1 MSIYVTYLQKLKVD
15 KPEILFIDEII
26 ENIRTGKNKVLVEQ
40 IRQESDKNKRDDLKT
55 SLPAFFPSVTLN
67 TISSLSESDG
77 ANGIIQF
84 DIDKKDNPE
93 IDFDLLRQKIIKIE
107 EVLYLFES
115 PSCGI
120 KLGVLTDF
128 KKHNSD
134 TVDSVIARYKTA
146 YKTTKESLFSDFDI
160 NFDDAVGTLKF
171 SCFLSYDENAYLNK
185 NCKIFK
191 VDHLCEYYPTTKN
204 TEITQHVS
212 TEKIKELLQYI
223 PCDLRYHERRN
234 INFAVFNTIG
244 DEGFCLLKT
253 HWKNTDERKLD
264 RQLKTQRRYKKNYVD
279 IRYLINEAKKH
290 GYKFTGSRAIN
301 SKHAEYCD
309 YKFSALFDPQG
320 TIKKIKEIVEY
331 FFKNKKSTFLN
342 APAGLGK
349 THTVLECLNNIDP
362 DKKVLFL
369 VKTHKLAEEIV
380 QKFNEIKKRNQK
392 DKVFPSYLFEKTNKI
407 NHIKG
412 KTYRPDKGHV
422 LCENILNIEDYN
434 KNGIHPPIEECS
446 RCFSIDSC
454 FYIQQFDMPFHNIRL
469 MTHEEFINSS
479 SFWFNGSR
487 TNKNGQID
495 KHPRKWIPDYIIV
508 DEDWLR
514 TETDEE
520 SIVNSY
526 QSISNI
532 IYQCR
537 QHGSLSKAIL
547 DNYKQLM
554 DDINFINANQKPISF
569 VGTKQYIQDSLDAK
583 KYKKSLVLENIEKYL
598 KTNDDKYLS
607 NISLNQTGDKLIYC
621 KIKSIQTK
629 YKDIPVLYLDATA
642 DKNIVKEVIGD
653 IKFIDIKVK
662 ISDKSNIYQLENANF
677 TKSFL
682 ESFDKREVLIK
693 DLKKKSA
700 GYTSIGLITYQS
712 IKGID
717 NFDKFLADQIGANIY
732 NHFGNL
738 RGLNSFKDVDCL
750 FVVGRYRIPEIY
762 LQELA
767 LAVYGVYDKPEY
779 IYAKTP
785 FRMKNGGAKSLEN
798 RTYID
803 DRFNNILNHFS
814 SSETIQAIHRAR
826 LIWNDKPKDVYL
838 YSKESLGGDIEV
850 TDFFRIDFKYQE
862 AVEELKK
869 ITFCEN
875 NPRYLKGIKLSDG
888 DIKRHREDIKDIF
901 LSEEIDLITVRV
913 KNQHGDKY
921 TKEVFLSDDG
931 SLKNYLDQNS
941 YTLID

>member
-1 MSIYVTYLQKLKVD
+1 MSIYVTYLQKLKAD

-26 ENIRTGKNKVLVEQ
+26 EIIRTGKNKELIEQ

-55 SLPAFFPSVTLN
+55 SLPAFFPSVTLG
-67 TISSLSESDG
+67 TISSLSDSDD

-93 IDFDLLRQKIIKIE
+93 INFDLLKQKIIKIE

-128 KKHNSD
+128 KKHESD

-171 SCFLSYDENAYLNK
+171 PCFLSYDENVYLNK

-191 VDHLCEYYPTTKN
+191 VDHLCEYYPITEN
-204 TEITQHVS
+204 TEIIQHVS
-212 TEKIKELLQYI
+212 TKKIKELLQYI
-223 PCDLRYHERRN
+223 PCDLRYYERRN

-244 DEGFCLLKT
+244 DEGFFLLKN
-253 HWKNTDERKLD
+253 HWSKTDNKKLD
-264 RQLKTQRRYKKNYVD
+264 RQLKTQRKYKKNYLD
-279 IRYLINEAKKH
+279 IRHLINEAKKH
-290 GYKFTGSRAIN
+290 GYKSTGSRAIN

-342 APAGLGK
+342 VPAGLGK
-349 THTVLECLNNIDP
+349 THTVLEVLKDIDP
-362 DKKVLFL
+362 KIKVLIL
-369 VKTHKLAEEIV
+369 VKTHKLAEEMIE
-380 QKFNEIKKRNQK
+380 KFYKLKQDSRQENISLK
-392 DKVFPSYLFEKTNKI
+392 DLSRRENII

-412 KTYRPDKGHV
+412 KTYKNQNGFTLCDNLFV
-422 LCENILNIEDYN
+422 LKKYSEHNITM
-434 KNGIHPPIEECS
+434 PFFECS
-446 RCFSIDSC
+446 KCLHFDAC
-454 FYIQQFDMPFHNIRL
+454 HYIEQFNDPMHNIRL
-469 MTHEEFINSS
+469 MTHDEFFNNSS
-479 SFWFNGSR
+479 SWFNGSITGEKGNTKKR
-487 TNKNGQID
+487 TV
-495 KHPRKWIPDYIIV
+495 KWIPELIIV
-508 DEDWLR
+508 DEDWFR
-514 TETDEE
+514 IEKDQE
-520 SIVNSY
+520 SINNTYKSLSDV
-526 QSISNI
+526 
-532 IYQCR
+532 IYEYR
-537 QHGSLSKAIL
+537 EHGSLSKAVL
-547 DNYKQLM
+547 DNAEHLLKDIDIINKSQKQLSSTNR
-554 DDINFINANQKPISF
+554 D
-569 VGTKQYIQDSLDAK
+569 QYIIDYLHNQNF
-583 KYKKSLVLENIEKYL
+583 KKSLILENIEKYL
-598 KTNDDKYLS
+598 DTYKEEFLS
-607 NISLNQTGDKLIYC
+607 NMALDKEGNNLIYS
-621 KIKSIQTK
+621 KIVSRQHK
-629 YKDIPVLYLDATA
+629 YQDIPTLYLDATA
-642 DKNIVKEVIGD
+642 NKDVVFKVIGNID
-653 IKFIDIKVK
+653 FYDIKVK

-682 ESFDKREVLIK
+682 ESSDKREVLIK

-785 FRMKNGGAKSLEN
+785 FRMKNGSAKSLEN

-803 DRFNNILNHFS
+803 DRFNNIINHFS

-850 TDFFRIDFKYQE
+850 TDFFRIDFKYQD

-901 LSEEIDLITVRV
+901 LSEGFEFRTIRV